1 MAKEEGFVSELGPEE
16 GKVSISRD
24 VIATIAGLAA
34 AEVPGIAPPK
44 GESFP
49 RGEGARKLVDTQ
61 LAEGRVRI
69 GIKVAV
75 IYGHPVQEV
84 TQKLQERIKQEI
96 EKMTALPV
104 EAVDVEVTKVVFP
117 EEEPGGVG

>member
-1 MAKEEGFVSELGPEE
+1 MAREEDFVSEIGPEE

-34 AEVPGIAPPK
+34 AEVEGIAPPR

-49 RGEGARKLVDTQ
+49 RGEAARKLVDVQ
-61 LAEGRVRI
+61 LAEGRVRV

-75 IYGHPVQEV
+75 TYGHPVSEAA
-84 TQKLQERIKQEI
+84 QKLQEKIKEEI

-104 EAVDVEVTKVVFP
+104 EAVDVEVVRVVFP
-117 EEEPGGVG
+117 EEEDLEEA

>member
-1 MAKEEGFVSELGPEE
+1 MAKEEGFVSEPGPQE

-34 AEVPGIAPPK
+34 TEVDGIAPPK

-49 RGEGARKLVDTQ
+49 RGEAARKLVDVQ
-61 LAEGRVRI
+61 LADGRVRI

-75 IYGHPVQEV
+75 VYGHPVSEV
-84 TQKLQERIKQEI
+84 AQRLQEKIKEEV

-104 EAVDVEVTKVVFP
+104 DAVEVEVIRVVFP
-117 EEEPGGVG
+117 EEEPLEEG

>member
-1 MAKEEGFVSELGPEE
+1 MAKEEEFVSGLGPEE

-34 AEVPGIAPPK
+34 TEVEGIAPPK

-49 RGEGARKLVDTQ
+49 RGEAARKLVEVQ

-69 GIKVAV
+69 AIKVAV
-75 IYGHPVQEV
+75 AYGHPVSEV
-84 TQKLQERIKQEI
+84 AQRLQERIKEEV

-104 EAVDVEVTKVVFP
+104 DAVDVEVTRVVFP
-117 EEEPGGVG
+117 EEEPLEEV